1 MTSRC
6 SHFTDVCTES
16 EVQDLRRSLLGSTP
30 GLFPLYCQS
39 LGKLGGG
46 MLALGVVPGPDPFL
60 GNWFPENT
68 CNLMRK
74 GCRAGGSRVV
84 GARPGWGVGSVSIRH
99 EQMSWGSI
107 LGLHEV
113 FSGLEQ
119 LEERP

>member
-6 SHFTDVCTES
+6 SHFTDVYTES

-46 MLALGVVPGPDPFL
+46 MLALGVVPAPDPFL

-68 CNLMRK
+68 FNLMRK
-74 GCRAGGSRVV
+74 GRRAGGVEWWV
-84 GARPGWGVGSVSIRH
+84 PGLCG
-99 EQMSWGSI
+99 E
-107 LGLHEV
+107 
-113 FSGLEQ
+113 
-119 LEERP
+119 